1 MGNYR
6 LDLAYKG
13 TGFHGYATQPNVRT
27 VQDVLE
33 DAIELVIGPIKTDVA
48 GRTDKGVHATG
59 QVVSFRAD
67 VAVDCRRLQK
77 SLNSRLRPEISVLA
91 LAEAPEDFHARF
103 SATGRAYRYQV
114 LNREAPDPFLADTS
128 WHLTYPLDLDAM
140 NRACQVL
147 VGMHDFASFCR
158 AAPGRSTERS
168 LRTVEWR
175 QLPGGVKEL
184 YIASSSF
191 CHQMVRSI
199 VAVSVDVGRGYIKG
213 EDMARILEARDR
225 STTSGAAPARGLTLV
240 EVQYE

>member
-6 LDLAYKG
+6 LDVAYKG

-33 DAIELVIGPIKTDVA
+33 AAIELVIGPIKTEVA

-67 VAVDCRRLQK
+67 VEVDCARLQR
-77 SLNSRLRPEISVLA
+77 SLNARLGREISVLA
-91 LAEAPEDFHARF
+91 LAPAPADFHARF
-103 SATGRAYRYQV
+103 SATGRAYRYLV
-114 LNREAPDPFLADTS
+114 LNRNAPDPFLAETS
-128 WHLTYPLDLDAM
+128 WHFTTPLDLDAM
-140 NRACQVL
+140 NAACEVL

-168 LRTVEWR
+168 LRTIEWS

-184 YIASSSF
+184 YIAASSF

-199 VAVSVDVGRGYIKG
+199 VAVSVDVGRGYIEVG
-213 EDMARILEARDR
+213 DMAEILAAQDR
-225 STTSGAAPARGLTLV
+225 GTTSGAAPARGLTLV
-240 EVQYE
+240 EVEYE

>member
-6 LDLAYKG
+6 LDLAYLG

-33 DAIELVIGPIKTDVA
+33 DAIELVIGPIKSEVA

-59 QVVSFRAD
+59 QVVSFQTD
-67 VAVDCRRLQK
+67 YDVDCRRLQR
-77 SLNSRLRPEISVLA
+77 SLNSRLAPEMSVLS
-91 LAEAPEDFHARF
+91 LEPAPGDFHARF
-103 SATGRAYRYQV
+103 SATGRAYRYRV

-128 WHLTYPLDLDAM
+128 WHFTPPLDLDAM
-140 NRACQVL
+140 RQACGVL
-147 VGMHDFASFCR
+147 VGLHDFASFCR
-158 AAPGRSTERS
+158 AAPGRSTERW
-168 LRTVEWR
+168 LREVEWQ

-184 YIASSSF
+184 YIAASSF

-199 VAVSVDVGRGYIKG
+199 VAVSVDVGRGFVG
-213 EDMARILEARDR
+213 VDEMATILAAKDR

-240 EVQYE
+240 EVQYD